1 MEYCSNDLVDSIEDS
16 GPILV
21 KLVLI
26 FILGMACAVSYI
38 HSQYLAHLDI
48 KPQNILLTESGSPK
62 LADFGSAMYLKKLRW
77 NSQEKNPSQTTCKTK

>member
-1 MEYCSNDLVDSIEDS
+1 M
-16 GPILV
+16 

-62 LADFGSAMYLKKLRW
+62 LANFGSAMYFKKLGR
-77 NSQEKNPSQTTCKTK
+77 NSQEKTTLLKLQAVWHAKSEEEKKSVFVKYL